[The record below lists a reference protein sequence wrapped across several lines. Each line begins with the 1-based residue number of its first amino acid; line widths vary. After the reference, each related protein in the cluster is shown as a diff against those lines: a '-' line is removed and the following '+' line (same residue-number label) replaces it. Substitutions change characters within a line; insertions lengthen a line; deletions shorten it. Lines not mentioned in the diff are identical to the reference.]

1 MSGRAGLGL
10 MSLALKVEKGGV
22 SGRPL
27 GGKENRGTD
36 AYQEPLGDTALTTPQ
51 SQPTEAAR
59 QLCLTQSWK
68 VTDPAVGGPRS
79 VTVLTAATE
88 DEHRAPRMCGV
99 N

>member
-51 SQPTEAAR
+51 SQPTEVAR
-59 QLCLTQSWK
+59 QASAL
-68 VTDPAVGGPRS
+68 
-79 VTVLTAATE
+79 
-88 DEHRAPRMCGV
+88 HRAGRSQIQLSEVLGL
-99 N
+99 